1 MIVFPHVR
9 SCNEQLDF
17 GCQSNGN
24 GVCLRLLRLVLL
36 HHCGYLC
43 IKKSKM
49 APLLSVKTFLSHGN
63 ICIENIGDAWSW
75 VSYRIRS
82 RIYWVHYSPDLR
94 EKAIRQRKVLSKLF
108 LSNTNHNVAR
118 RTVFPKMLKE
128 QWLVS
133 LRRGYKQVASYGL
146 ISFLYGYEEEDIWS
160 KSLKK
165 NYRKENAVKE
175 VMELAKEVS
184 KYSWKYR
191 RFWAVI
197 TLDNAFNS
205 AS

>member
-1 MIVFPHVR
+1 MW
-9 SCNEQLDF
+9 
-17 GCQSNGN
+17 
-24 GVCLRLLRLVLL
+24 
-36 HHCGYLC
+36 
-43 IKKSKM
+43 
-49 APLLSVKTFLSHGN
+49 LSVHKKVEDGSITVCKNFSVTWKYLHRKQVMLETGCHIEFVLEFIEYIILQIWERKQKGNEKFFLN
-63 ICIENIGDAWSW
+63 
-75 VSYRIRS
+75 
-82 RIYWVHYSPDLR
+82 
-94 EKAIRQRKVLSKLF
+94 

-118 RTVFPKMLKE
+118 RTVFPKMMKE
-128 QWLVS
+128 PWLIS